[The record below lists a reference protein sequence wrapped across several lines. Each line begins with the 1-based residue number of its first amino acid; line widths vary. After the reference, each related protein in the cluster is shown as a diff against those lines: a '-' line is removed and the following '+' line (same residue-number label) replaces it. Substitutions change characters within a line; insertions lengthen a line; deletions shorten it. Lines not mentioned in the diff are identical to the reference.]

1 MANRINNKRY
11 NKLLSYRNN
20 YFLNGSQIQRDPYN
34 LYGRYSTPAF
44 IEGMGGAENPN
55 QGYEAAIETQPIDNN
70 KSWLGN
76 LGKSLKEGFQSG
88 AFNGVAGALGTMTGS
103 AISGGL
109 SSTAGNTLSSL
120 SGLASAI
127 PGPWGAV
134 ASAGLGVVGGLTNR
148 AFGTKFNKENIANVE
163 GNINRLN
170 NFQSNANSFDTLADT
185 WGSTALGTDF
195 SNSYIGKDGWFSTKA
210 KRKANNLRKQLNEAN
225 LFALDTLQNNAN
237 NITETTMNNLEAN
250 YAALGGFLNQ
260 YSDGGSIYI
269 KPENRGK
276 FNATKKRTG
285 KTTEEL
291 THSKNPL
298 TRKRA
303 IFAQNAAKWKH
314 AFGGDLNTNGADFS
328 TGLTF
333 IGNGGTHEENPYEG
347 VPMGVA
353 PDGKPNLV
361 EEGEAIYNDYVFSNR
376 LTVPKAVRNKY
387 KLRGTKDLTFADA
400 VKQLTKS
407 ATERPND
414 PISRETLHEIMSDL
428 AQSQEGVREAKESKV
443 QYANGGKLEHSHAY
457 GDWLI
462 NDDFFKN
469 RDFTASNLDVN
480 IPYSRNWN
488 KNLGEGVSQKDF
500 DDFTNYALTLK
511 DDNPYWTGLSA
522 ATGKDV
528 NYLKTNYR
536 ALRSDGKYG
545 YVSLTPKRDLQQ
557 PNTTSTSPI
566 NNSPTQPVDNIV
578 PNIDLGRSNESLRY
592 IPAIGL
598 GLASLTDALGA
609 TNRPDYTEAAQ
620 IDAATRGGSYMPV
633 SWSPVGN
640 KLTYT
645 PFDRDYYTNKLNAEA
660 GATRR
665 ALANQSGGNSGRAIA
680 GILAA
685 DYNTQDKLG
694 DLFRKSEEYNL
705 EQRQKV
711 EDFNRA
717 TNQINSQGMLQ
728 ADMANQQAAANARNY
743 NLRGVL
749 ASAEMR
755 NKARLASEAAR
766 SANLSGFLQS
776 LGDIGY
782 ENKAMNMIRRLAE
795 AGIVPLSEPM
805 QNIYATPSARRKL
818 TSNKKKK

>member
-1 MANRINNKRY
+1 MKIRIIKV
-11 NKLLSYRNN
+11 
-20 YFLNGSQIQRDPYN
+20 P
-34 LYGRYSTPAF
+34 
-44 IEGMGGAENPN
+44 
-55 QGYEAAIETQPIDNN
+55 
-70 KSWLGN
+70 
-76 LGKSLKEGFQSG
+76 KEY
-88 AFNGVAGALGTMTGS
+88 
-103 AISGGL
+103 
-109 SSTAGNTLSSL
+109 
-120 SGLASAI
+120 
-127 PGPWGAV
+127 
-134 ASAGLGVVGGLTNR
+134 
-148 AFGTKFNKENIANVE
+148 K
-163 GNINRLN
+163 
-170 NFQSNANSFDTLADT
+170 
-185 WGSTALGTDF
+185 
-195 SNSYIGKDGWFSTKA
+195 
-210 KRKANNLRKQLNEAN
+210 
-225 LFALDTLQNNAN
+225 
-237 NITETTMNNLEAN
+237 
-250 YAALGGFLNQ
+250 LGGDL
-260 YSDGGSIYI
+260 DID
-269 KPENRGK
+269 
-276 FNATKKRTG
+276 
-285 KTTEEL
+285 
-291 THSKNPL
+291 
-298 TRKRA
+298 
-303 IFAQNAAKWKH
+303 NAAKWHH
-314 AFGGDLNTNGADFS
+314 AFGGELNTNGGDFS
-328 TGLTF
+328 TGLMF
-333 IGNGGTHEENPYEG
+333 IDEGGTHESNPYEG
-347 VPMGVA
+347 VPMGIA

-361 EEGEAIYNDYVFSNR
+361 EEGEVIYNDYVFSNR
-376 LTVPKAVRNKY
+376 LTVPKAIRNKY

-400 VKQLTKS
+400 VKQLTKGT
-407 ATERPND
+407 TERPND
-414 PISRETLHEIMSDL
+414 PISQETLHEIMSDL
-428 AQSQEGVREAKESKV
+428 AQSQEGVREARESKV
-443 QYANGGKLEHSHAY
+443 QYANGGKLGHSHAY

-462 NDDFFKN
+462 GDDFFKN
-469 RDFTASNLDVN
+469 RDFTASNLNTN

-488 KNLGEGVSQKDF
+488 KNLGEGISQKDF

-536 ALRSDGKYG
+536 TLRSDGKYG

-557 PNTTSTSPI
+557 PNTTSTSPT

-598 GLASLTDALGA
+598 GLASLTDTLGA

-633 SWSPVGN
+633 SWSPIGN
-640 KLTYT
+640 KLTYK
-645 PFDRDYYTNKLNAEA
+645 PFDRDYYINKLNAEA

-665 ALANQSGGNSGRAIA
+665 ALANQSGGNSGRAMA

-685 DYNTQDKLG
+685 DYNTQDRLG

-717 TNQINSQGMLQ
+717 TNQLNAQGMLQ
-728 ADMANQQAAANARNY
+728 ADMANQQAAANARDY

>member
-11 NKLLSYRNN
+11 NKLLSYMDN
-20 YFLNGSQIQRDPYN
+20 YFFNSSQVQNDPYRLN
-34 LYGRYSTPAF
+34 GRYSTPA
-44 IEGMGGAENPN
+44 IVEGMGGAENPN
-55 QGYEAAIETQPIDNN
+55 QGYEPAIETQPIDNN

-88 AFNGVAGALGTMTGS
+88 AFNGVAGALGTITGN

-109 SSTAGNTLSSL
+109 SSTAGSTLNSL

-170 NFQSNANSFDTLADT
+170 NFQSDANSFDTLADT
-185 WGSTALGTDF
+185 WGNTALGTGF

-210 KRKANNLRKQLNEAN
+210 KRKANNLREQLNEAN
-225 LFALDTLQNNAN
+225 LFALDTLQNNAD

-260 YSDGGSIYI
+260 YSNGGSIHI

-303 IFAQNAAKWKH
+303 IFALNSAKWKH
-314 AFGGDLNTNGADFS
+314 AFGGELNTNGADFS

-333 IGNGGTHEENPYEG
+333 IGNGGLHEENPYEG

-361 EEGEAIYNDYVFSNR
+361 EEGEVIYNDYVFSNR
-376 LTVPKAVRNKY
+376 LTVPKAMRNKY

-400 VKQLTKS
+400 VKQLTKG

-414 PISRETLHEIMSDL
+414 PISQETLGEIMSDL
-428 AQSQEGVREAKESKV
+428 AQSQEGVREARESKV
-443 QYANGGKLEHSHAY
+443 QYANGGKLGHSHAY

-462 NDDFFKN
+462 GDDFFKN
-469 RDFTASNLDVN
+469 RDFTASNLNTN

-488 KNLGEGVSQKDF
+488 KNLGEGISQKDF

-536 ALRSDGKYG
+536 TLRSDGKYG

-557 PNTTSTSPI
+557 PNTTSTSPT
-566 NNSPTQPVDNIV
+566 NNSPTQPVDNII

-633 SWSPVGN
+633 SWSPIGN

-685 DYNTQDKLG
+685 DYNAQDKLG

-717 TNQINSQGMLQ
+717 TNQLNAQGMLQ
-728 ADMANQQAAANARNY
+728 ADMANQQAAANARDY

-755 NKARLASEAAR
+755 NKARLASEAAK